1 MAWPLIAAA
10 AMSTAETVGNN
21 LMSEWHA
28 DKAQERQKELANIQF
43 NHNQALQ
50 RAAMSNQVQGAKL
63 AGLNPAMFNG
73 QMSPSQSVSQG
84 SAPRGENVEM
94 NQTTPSDMLMM
105 AQARNLE
112 ANTEKTEA
120 ETNKISG
127 VDTENVK
134 SDTALKTAQT
144 IMASA
149 STDKINEEAQNIRNT
164 NEQYEDQNTML
175 QTNGQAMAQ
184 KWMNSDWYNNLAPD
198 TKKTIKAMANG
209 DLDLTVGGMKA
220 MMDTIHLQENM
231 SNADRK
237 LIENA
242 FANAITEAQFKDEKV
257 MEALEKMPEWA
268 QHKLK
273 AEIHELLTRG
283 DLNMHNANTVRDH
296 LTAWKHENLGWLR
309 ANDKWGTYAASMAEN
324 LVDEVVHI
332 LGYIIAARNMGS
344 AVGTAAKAASE
355 TPIKGG
361 YSGTPKGGPKG
372 PSGNGSTTIYDPTT
386 KKSYSFTPGSNKESI
401 KWDYVGGRKGYWDKN
416 GNFHPV
422 GLNYGKIA
430 DQYDADVSKMFQ
442 HMSN

>member
-209 DLDLTVGGMKA
+209 D
-220 MMDTIHLQENM
+220 
-231 SNADRK
+231 
-237 LIENA
+237 
-242 FANAITEAQFKDEKV
+242 
-257 MEALEKMPEWA
+257 
-268 QHKLK
+268 
-273 AEIHELLTRG
+273 
-283 DLNMHNANTVRDH
+283 
-296 LTAWKHENLGWLR
+296 
-309 ANDKWGTYAASMAEN
+309 
-324 LVDEVVHI
+324 
-332 LGYIIAARNMGS
+332 
-344 AVGTAAKAASE
+344 
-355 TPIKGG
+355 
-361 YSGTPKGGPKG
+361 
-372 PSGNGSTTIYDPTT
+372 
-386 KKSYSFTPGSNKESI
+386 
-401 KWDYVGGRKGYWDKN
+401 
-416 GNFHPV
+416 
-422 GLNYGKIA
+422 
-430 DQYDADVSKMFQ
+430 
-442 HMSN
+442 